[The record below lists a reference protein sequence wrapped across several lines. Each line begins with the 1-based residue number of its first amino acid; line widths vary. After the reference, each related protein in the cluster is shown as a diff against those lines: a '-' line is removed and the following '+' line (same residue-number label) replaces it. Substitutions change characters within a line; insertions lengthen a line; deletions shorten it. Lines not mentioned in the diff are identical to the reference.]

1 MMSLLA
7 VSIPVVIVA
16 IIGLYLYLKYSIKKE
31 LESESTN
38 EAVRE
43 TLDVKK
49 ESEIRRNDNMAD
61 VDKRMREFTRKE

>member
-38 EAVRE
+38 EAIKEV
-43 TLDVKK
+43 LDVKK

>member
-7 VSIPVVIVA
+7 VSIPVVIVT
-16 IIGLYLYLKYSIKKE
+16 IIGLYLYLKHSIKKE